1 MSDREDLAYY
11 MRRAQRERDV
21 GNCCEDNTAALAH
34 FRLAEEYER
43 RAAAMAGRTSPT
55 LWI

>member
-21 GNCCEDNTAALAH
+21 GNRCEDNTAALAH

-43 RAAAMAGRTSPT
+43 RAAAMADRTSPT